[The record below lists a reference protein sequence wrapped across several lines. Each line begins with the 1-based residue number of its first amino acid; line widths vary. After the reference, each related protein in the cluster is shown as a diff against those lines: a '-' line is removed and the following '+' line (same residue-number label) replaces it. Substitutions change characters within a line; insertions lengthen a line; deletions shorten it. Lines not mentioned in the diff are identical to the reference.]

1 MNPRCRTKRER
12 EFQPIRIKLYS
23 ADILENR
30 GLRTPPYA
38 ARAGARIPATKQIP
52 VLRGRH
58 GIGIQYY
65 DVGTYTRGRSR
76 AAGLAASTRL
86 KFYSPAHEVLNQLRV
101 TELITRR
108 SPARCRPNHKCS
120 RRMEKNVVRFLVT
133 DSTQD
138 VIHYEYDHTMAS
150 FIQLL
155 QVFYTMHQ
163 AFDYV
168 VHFLPLISKHGCTLC
183 IWHQFVRSR
192 LYNGNSC
199 ILCSIQLNIR
209 IFYHWSCLH
218 NPNGGEL

>member
-1 MNPRCRTKRER
+1 MP
-12 EFQPIRIKLYS
+12 P
-23 ADILENR
+23 APAR
-30 GLRTPPYA
+30 GYQQQ
-38 ARAGARIPATKQIP
+38 KQIP

-86 KFYSPAHEVLNQLRV
+86 KFHSRAHKVLNQLRV

-120 RRMEKNVVRFLVT
+120 RRMKKHVVRFLVT

-138 VIHYEYDHTMAS
+138 EVHYEYDHTMAS

-155 QVFYTMHQ
+155 QIFSKF
-163 AFDYV
+163 ASGIRLCGSL
-168 VHFLPLISKHGCTLC
+168 LPLISKHGCTLC
-183 IWHQFVRSR
+183 IWHQVVRSR